1 MNAARLSDH
10 TTLGLGGPAT
20 RIVDIDQTSA
30 LVESVRV
37 HDRRSVPLM
46 ILGGGTN
53 IVVADAGFAG
63 TVMKLR
69 MMEVRVDSEAGSIL
83 VRSEAG
89 VSWDALVA
97 RACGEGWSGIE
108 ALSGIPGS
116 VGATPMQNV
125 GAYGQEVSQVIRR
138 VRVLDRTTGTLLWI
152 DASRCGFGYR
162 TSSFRGRADR
172 IVVEVEMVLE
182 RKPMGK
188 PVVYAEL
195 AKALGIAEGETA
207 PIARIRE
214 TVIELRRAK
223 GMVLDKDDPESRSAG
238 SFFTNPLVAP
248 SVVDHVSTV
257 SGATP
262 PTFPASEGLVK
273 LPAAWLIE
281 RAGFTKGQRFGRVH
295 ISSKHALALV
305 TEPDASTAELIDAAR
320 AIRAGVR
327 ERFGVTLEPEPMLVG
342 CAL

>member
-1 MNAARLSDH
+1 MNARLSDH

-20 RIVDIDQTSA
+20 RVVVIDQTSA

-37 HDRRSVPLM
+37 HDRRSVPLLV
-46 ILGGGTN
+46 LGGGTN
-53 IVVADAGFAG
+53 LVVSDAGFAG
-63 TVMKLR
+63 TVLKLATT
-69 MMEVRVDSEAGSIL
+69 EVRVDSEADRIL

-125 GAYGQEVSQVIRR
+125 GAYGQEVSDVIRR

-152 DASRCGFGYR
+152 NASECGFGYR
-162 TSSFRGRADR
+162 TSRFRGHADR
-172 IVVEVEMVLE
+172 IVIEVEMVLE

-188 PVVYAEL
+188 PVRYAEL
-195 AKALGIAEGETA
+195 AKALGIDEGETA

-223 GMVLDKDDPESRSAG
+223 GMVLDKNDPESRSAG
-238 SFFTNPLVAP
+238 SFFTNPIVEP
-248 SVVDHVSTV
+248 SVVEHIATV
-257 SGATP
+257 AGKTP
-262 PTFPASEGLVK
+262 PAFPASEGRMK

-281 RAGFTKGQRFGRVH
+281 GAGFTKGQRFGRVH

-305 TEPDASTAELIDAAR
+305 TEPEATTSELLEAAR
-320 AIRAGVR
+320 TIRSGVQD
-327 ERFGVTLEPEPMLVG
+327 RFGVTLQPEPVLQG
-342 CAL
+342 CSL